1 MRSDPRN
8 ILSYVMENSPMTFKN
23 ILCAALAALAVAVF
37 AIDPALAQDAKI
49 DKGDTTWMMTATV
62 LVLVMTVPGLALFYG
77 GLVRSK
83 NMLSMLMQVGYTV
96 CIVFII
102 WAIYGYSL
110 TFTGGSD
117 FFGGFSKAFLAGI
130 ANDTKAA
137 TFSDRVALQ
146 ELVFVMFQATFAAIT
161 CALLLGSVAER
172 MKFAAVALFIPLWAT
187 FVYFPV
193 AHMVWYWA
201 GPDAL
206 IDAAKAVAAAT
217 GDAKVKAQAALDAVN
232 ADAGYIFKLTAI
244 DFAGGT
250 VVHINSGIAGLVGA
264 LIVGKRIGYGKEL
277 MPPHSL
283 VMTYIGA
290 MLLWFGWFGFNAGSN
305 LEATGSAVT
314 ALVNTFLA
322 TATAGIGWTLIEW
335 LTKGKP
341 SLLGLASGIV
351 AGLVAITPASGFA
364 GPMGGMILGLVAG
377 IVCFFFCT
385 TVKNMFKYDD
395 ALDVFGVHAIGGII
409 GAIGTGIVAAPS
421 LGGTGI
427 TDYTGPILK
436 VATPAYDIAG
446 QVLIQAQ
453 AVGIVI
459 LWSGIISAI
468 LFYVVKLIVGLRPTP
483 DQEREGLDITDH
495 GERAYN

>member
-1 MRSDPRN
+1 
-8 ILSYVMENSPMTFKN
+8 MTFKK
-23 ILCAALAALAVAVF
+23 LLGVCLAALAAAVF
-37 AIDPALAQDAKI
+37 VADPAFAQEAKI
-49 DKGDTTWMMTATV
+49 EKADTVWMMVSAIVV
-62 LVLVMTVPGLALFYG
+62 LLMTVPGLALFYG

-83 NMLSMLMQVGYTV
+83 NMLSMLMQIGYTV
-96 CIVFII
+96 CIVILI
-102 WAIYGYSL
+102 WVIYGYSVA
-110 TFTGGSD
+110 FTGGND
-117 FFGGFSKAFLAGI
+117 FFGGFDKAFLKGL
-130 ANDTKAA
+130 ANDTKAV

-161 CALLLGSVAER
+161 ASLLLGSVAER
-172 MKFAAVALFIPLWAT
+172 MKFSAVALFIPLWVT
-187 FVYFPV
+187 IVYFPM

-217 GDAKVKAQAALDAVN
+217 GDAKVKAQAALDALQ
-232 ADAGYIFKLTAI
+232 ADAGYIFKLGAL

-264 LIVGKRIGYGKEL
+264 LIVGKRIGFGKEL

-290 MLLWFGWFGFNAGSN
+290 MMLWFGWFGFNAGSN
-305 LEATGSAVT
+305 LEASGSAIN
-314 ALVNTFLA
+314 AFVNTFVA
-322 TATAGIGWTLIEW
+322 TAAAAISWTFIEW
-335 LTKGKP
+335 LIKGKP
-341 SLLGLASGIV
+341 SLLGLVSGVV
-351 AGLVAITPASGFA
+351 AGLVAITPAAGFA
-364 GPMGGMILGLVAG
+364 GAMGALCLGLVAG
-377 IVCFFFCT
+377 VVCFFFCT
-385 TVKNMFKYDD
+385 VVKNMFKYDD
-395 ALDVFGVHAIGGII
+395 ALDVFGIHAIGGII

-421 LGGTGI
+421 LGGVGI

-436 VATPAYDIAG
+436 VASPDYDIMG

-453 AVGIVI
+453 GVGITI
-459 LWSGIISAI
+459 LWSGILSAI
-468 LFYVVKLIVGLRPTP
+468 LFYVVKMIVGLRPTP

>member
-1 MRSDPRN
+1 
-8 ILSYVMENSPMTFKN
+8 MTFKN
-23 ILCAALAALAVAVF
+23 ILWAAFAALVVAVI

-49 DKGDTTWMMTATV
+49 DKGDTAWMMTAAV

-83 NMLSMLMQVGYTV
+83 NMLSMLMQIGYTV
-96 CIVFII
+96 CIVILI
-102 WAIYGYSL
+102 WVIYGYSVS
-110 TFTGGSD
+110 FTGGND
-117 FFGGFSKAFLAGI
+117 FFGGFDKAFLKGL
-130 ANDTKAA
+130 ANDTKGV

-161 CALLLGSVAER
+161 ACLLLGSVAER
-172 MKFAAVALFIPLWAT
+172 MKFAAVAVFIPLWVT
-187 FVYFPV
+187 FVYFPI

-201 GPDAL
+201 GPDGT
-206 IDAAKAVAAAT
+206 IDAAKAVAAAAA
-217 GDAKVKAQAALDAVN
+217 GDAKTKATAALEALQ
-232 ADAGYIFKLTAI
+232 ADAGYIFKLGAL

-250 VVHINSGIAGLVGA
+250 VVHINSGIAGLVGC
-264 LIVGKRIGYGKEL
+264 LIVGKRLGHGKEL

-314 ALVNTFLA
+314 AFVNTFVA
-322 TATAGIGWTLIEW
+322 TAAAAIAWIVIEW
-335 LTKGKP
+335 LVKGKP
-341 SLLGLASGIV
+341 SLLGLVSGIV

-364 GPMGGMILGLVAG
+364 GPMGGLILGLVAG
-377 IVCFFFCT
+377 VVCFFFCT

-395 ALDVFGVHAIGGII
+395 ALDVFGIHAIGGII

-421 LGGTGI
+421 LGGVGI

-436 VATPAYDIAG
+436 VDSPAYDIAD

-453 AVGIVI
+453 AVGITI

-468 LFYVVKLIVGLRPTP
+468 LFYIVKMIIGLRPTP